1 MTTAI
6 VMLIIILLF
15 CITFSFGFACLV
27 TWAVCFIA
35 GLLGVTLAFSWKL
48 VIAIWIILSVISS
61 AKTVNVKAG
70 K

>member
-1 MTTAI
+1 MATALI
-6 VMLIIILLF
+6 IFIIILLL
-15 CITFSFGFACLV
+15 CIAFSFGFACLV

-61 AKTVNVKAG
+61 AKTINVKAG

>member
-1 MTTAI
+1 MTAT
-6 VMLIIILLF
+6 IIILLL
-15 CITFSFGFACLV
+15 IALSLSFGFACLV

-35 GLLGVTLAFSWKL
+35 GLLGVTSLAFSWKL

-61 AKTVNVKAG
+61 TKTINVKAG